1 MYKEMFAQKLQK
13 ARKEN
18 ELTQKDVQEIT
29 GILQGTISK
38 YEKGILEPNI
48 ENLGILIDLYDIS
61 ADWLIG
67 TGIKNKGWLPLYL

>member
-13 ARKEN
+13 ARKEK
-18 ELTQKDVQEIT
+18 EFTQKDVQEIT

-38 YEKGILEPNI
+38 YEKGTLEPNI

-67 TGIKNKGWLPLYL
+67 TGIKNKG

>member
-38 YEKGILEPNI
+38 YEKGTLEPNI
-48 ENLGILIDLYDIS
+48 
-61 ADWLIG
+61 
-67 TGIKNKGWLPLYL
+67 

>member
-1 MYKEMFAQKLQK
+1 MYKEMFAKKLQK

-38 YEKGILEPNI
+38 YEKGTLEPNI

-67 TGIKNKGWLPLYL
+67 TGIKNKG

>member
-18 ELTQKDVQEIT
+18 EFTQKDVQEMT

-38 YEKGILEPNI
+38 YEKGTLEPNI
-48 ENLGILIDLYDIS
+48 ENLGILIDLYNIS

-67 TGIKNKGWLPLYL
+67 TGIKK

>member
-38 YEKGILEPNI
+38 YEKGTLEPNI
-48 ENLGILIDLYDIS
+48 ENLGILIDLYNIS

-67 TGIKNKGWLPLYL
+67 TGIKNKE

>member
-1 MYKEMFAQKLQK
+1 MFAKKLQK

-38 YEKGILEPNI
+38 YEKGTLEPNI

-67 TGIKNKGWLPLYL
+67 TGIKNKG

>member
-1 MYKEMFAQKLQK
+1 MYKEMFAKKLQN

-38 YEKGILEPNI
+38 YEKGTLEPNI

-67 TGIKNKGWLPLYL
+67 TGIKNKG

>member
-1 MYKEMFAQKLQK
+1 MFAQKLQK

-18 ELTQKDVQEIT
+18 EFTQKDVQEMT

-38 YEKGILEPNI
+38 YEKGTLEPNI
-48 ENLGILIDLYDIS
+48 ENLGILIDLYNIS

-67 TGIKNKGWLPLYL
+67 TGIKNKDK

>member
-18 ELTQKDVQEIT
+18 EFTQKDVQEMT

-38 YEKGILEPNI
+38 YEKGTLEPNI
-48 ENLGILIDLYDIS
+48 ENLGILIDLYNIS

-67 TGIKNKGWLPLYL
+67 TGIKNKDK

>member
-38 YEKGILEPNI
+38 YEKGTLEPNI

-67 TGIKNKGWLPLYL
+67 TGIKNKG

>member
-67 TGIKNKGWLPLYL
+67 TGKKNKG

>member
-1 MYKEMFAQKLQK
+1 MNKEMFAQKLQK
-13 ARKEN
+13 ARKEK

-67 TGIKNKGWLPLYL
+67 TGRKNKVNPYL

>member
-67 TGIKNKGWLPLYL
+67 TGIKNKG

>member
-38 YEKGILEPNI
+38 YEKGTLEPNI
-48 ENLGILIDLYDIS
+48 ENLGILIDLYNIS

-67 TGIKNKGWLPLYL
+67 TGIKNKG

>member
-38 YEKGILEPNI
+38 YEKGTLEPNI
-48 ENLGILIDLYDIS
+48 ENLGILIDLYNIS

-67 TGIKNKGWLPLYL
+67 TGIKK

>member
-1 MYKEMFAQKLQK
+1 MFAQKLQK

-67 TGIKNKGWLPLYL
+67 TGIKNKG